1 MRLTAWV
8 LELRLVLQQTK
19 APATGYFRIAS
30 AKVQTMLYTENDAIM
45 AQK

>member
-8 LELRLVLQQTK
+8 LEFGLVLQQTK

>member
-1 MRLTAWV
+1 MRLTAWF
-8 LELRLVLQQTK
+8 LEFGLVLQQTK

-30 AKVQTMLYTENDAIM
+30 AKVQIMLYTENDAIM